1 MYKCTLYYPGN
12 QRSKDLL
19 RTHFDRLVDA
29 ITPTL
34 YSVTNALY
42 TNKMIPLET
51 RNNIHGITGEDD
63 YRKAS
68 KLVMAL
74 EKRIQ
79 THSDPDQCLH
89 DICHVLRN
97 QQHQTLTDI
106 ATSILKQLGQSSL
119 HKQHSLLLL
128 SFIPTGHSITDEDT
142 SISPLDPDVQQYCDI
157 MRDKYK
163 RQRIVP
169 IDWPPRVGQDIF
181 GRLQLLESRHKHFN
195 LVTIQQIAWCALRGN
210 IDEIPY
216 FTRGKLK
223 IEDVLKPN
231 ESGQS
236 LTVVIDG
243 PPGIGKT
250 TLCRK
255 LLNMWANGQIKHQQ
269 YDLVI
274 YCPLRNIKVAQAST
288 LRDLF
293 VYQCHEVVMVTE
305 WFDRRHGE
313 GLLIIFDGWDE
324 LSVELRQSS
333 LATRIISK
341 ELLDKCS
348 VIVTSRSYAS
358 SSLLDLDSINRHVEV
373 MGFTVQQIENVV
385 HGTLEKEPHLAEK
398 LIQDLEVRGDVQ
410 SLCYIPLVCSIVI
423 LVYRKENG
431 QLPTTLTQLYENF
444 ILQTIRRYVKKTQF
458 TEPDQINSL
467 YHLPSPVI
475 STPFQEMCKF
485 AYLSLKEN
493 NPRMTFSLFQVQQSL
508 NESVVKADY
517 LGLMTTFTVYGEKSY
532 QFLHLSIQEF
542 LAAWWITKYE
552 KTEKVFNDHFNDD
565 HFRMCLR
572 FVAGLTHLE
581 HEDYKQYFNKQV
593 DLQCNRIPQFGF
605 EACYHSRFQ
614 QHPEIRNL
622 DNKHYS
628 SDYFEKLYNILLL
641 QLLYESQ
648 NTTLCQVLAQS
659 IKNHSLCDQRV
670 ILSLFDRLCLSYFLN
685 NSNTSWN
692 HLDLH
697 VSASIDQEV
706 QILTNTLTNNSQQNQ
721 CKILEVMLSNN
732 THDSVYKLLKL
743 SFLHNI
749 QECYCTLVNIIPVD
763 LCLVILQLLNLPLI
777 KVLHLRTEYM
787 ELKDESTN
795 SILHTDKYSELESCI
810 AMNSTLLEMNL
821 WCIFNLKTI
830 TSLINGVTRNKTI
843 TSFSLLVHRKL
854 PPLSDGTIKHLLKYN
869 HTLQTLKLNIPDDV
883 LPSSLNIVEVNTPL
897 TTLEIP
903 NWYHKLSTLL
913 LPHIK
918 GLHCIKLYSPYQPH
932 LLFHSHPS
940 LQQLDLPLDT
950 SESVIELFTILQ
962 SNTTLKYL
970 KVKIWNEEITDS
982 MCTSLQNMLILN
994 QTIEYLEI
1002 EIRDR
1007 NSISSTYLS
1016 FLTTGLSHNTS
1027 LQELSIFIPVSYTNN
1042 EQIRTFFNVIS
1053 QKNHLTELK
1062 LHFELLDQSFRY
1074 DHMKCASLF
1083 YEQVLPLVTNMLET
1097 HTTIRLLKIKK
1108 LYFISVDLSPP
1119 IIWIELIQ
1127 HFLQT
1132 IFLHPSLEYVRIGSD
1147 RFLKDTL
1154 KAQEKSLI
1162 DQHKKLYPLKPLPII
1177 DMGYY
1182 VDD

>member
-1 MYKCTLYYPGN
+1 MT
-12 QRSKDLL
+12 S
-19 RTHFDRLVDA
+19 
-29 ITPTL
+29 
-34 YSVTNALY
+34 ALY
-42 TNKMIPLET
+42 AKNLIPFEVKTNLLSLT
-51 RNNIHGITGEDD
+51 ED
-63 YRKAS
+63 YKKAS
-68 KLVMAL
+68 KLVLVL
-74 EKRIQ
+74 ERQLQ
-79 THSDPDQCLH
+79 THSDPDQYLN

-128 SFIPTGHSITDEDT
+128 SFIPTGHSINDEDT

-163 RQRIVP
+163 HQPIVP
-169 IDWPPRVGQDIF
+169 IDWPPRVGQDFF
-181 GRLQLLESRHKHFN
+181 GRLALLESQDKHADPE
-195 LVTIQQIAWCALRGN
+195 TIQQTAWCMLRGN
-210 IDEIPY
+210 IDEIPH
-216 FTRGKLK
+216 FTKNKIILID

-255 LLNMWANGQIKHQQ
+255 LLNMWANGGIKNEQ

-288 LRDLF
+288 LSDLF
-293 VYQCHEVVMVTE
+293 VYQCDEVVMVAK
-305 WFDRRHGE
+305 WFQKRHGE

-333 LATRIISK
+333 LATRIICK

-373 MGFTVQQIENVV
+373 MGFTVQQIKNVV
-385 HGTLEKEPHLAEK
+385 HGTLEKEPRLAEK
-398 LIQDLEVRGDVQ
+398 LVQDLEVRGDIQ

-467 YHLPSPVI
+467 HYLPSPVI
-475 STPFQEMCKF
+475 ATPFQEMCKF
-485 AYLSLKEN
+485 AYLSLNEN

-517 LGLMTTFTVYGEKSY
+517 LGLMTTFTVFGEKSY

-565 HFRMCLR
+565 HFQMCLR

-581 HEDYKQYFNKQV
+581 DEDYKQYFNKEV
-593 DLQCNRIPQFGF
+593 DLQCKRKPQLGF
-605 EACYHSRFQ
+605 EACYRSRFQ
-614 QHPEIRNL
+614 QHSEIQFRL
-622 DNKHYS
+622 LGSQHCS
-628 SDYFEKLYNILLL
+628 SDYFDKPDILLL

-659 IKNHSLCDQRV
+659 MKNHSLCLRIV
-670 ILSLFDRLCLSYFLN
+670 RLSLFDILCLSYFLN

-692 HLDLH
+692 HLDLPMLN
-697 VSASIDQEV
+697 DQQV

-721 CKILEVMLSNN
+721 CKILEVKLYDD
-732 THDSVYKLLKL
+732 DSVYKLLKP

-749 QECYCTLVNIIPVD
+749 QECYCTCKSHALLLNIPVD

-777 KVLHLRTEYM
+777 QVLHLLTRLK
-787 ELKDESTN
+787 LKDESTN
-795 SILHTDKYSELESCI
+795 SILHTDKYSELETCI
-810 AMNSTLLEMNL
+810 AMNSTLLEMKL
-821 WCIFNLKTI
+821 QCISNDNPTVSLKTI
-830 TSLINGVTRNKTI
+830 TSLINGVTGNKTI
-843 TSFSLLVHRKL
+843 TSFSLEVNDFL
-854 PPLSDGTIKHLLKYN
+854 PLSDGTIEHLLKDN
-869 HTLQTLKLNIPDDV
+869 RTLQTLTLDIPDHV
-883 LPSSLNIVEVNTPL
+883 LPSSLKVNTPL
-897 TTLEIP
+897 TTLEIGP
-903 NWYHKLSTLL
+903 WYSHKLSTSL

-918 GLHCIKLYSPYQPH
+918 GLHCIKLYHTYQPH

-962 SNTTLKYL
+962 SNTTLSAL
-970 KVKIWNEEITDS
+970 RVWTENNDITES
-982 MCTSLQNMLILN
+982 MGTSLQNMLTLN
-994 QTIEYLEI
+994 QTIEYLDI
-1002 EIRDR
+1002 IVDYPT
-1007 NSISSTYLS
+1007 ISSTYLS
-1016 FLTTGLSHNTS
+1016 SLITGLSHNTS
-1027 LQELSIFIPVSYTNN
+1027 LQQLSIFIPLSDTCTNN
-1042 EQIRTFFNVIS
+1042 EQIRSFFNVIS
-1053 QKNHLTELK
+1053 QKNHLTELQ
-1062 LHFELLDQSFRY
+1062 LDFILDQSY
-1074 DHMKCASLF
+1074 SDESNDDIIDMECASLF
-1083 YEQVLPLVTNMLET
+1083 YEQVLPLVTNMLEL
-1097 HTTIRLLKIKK
+1097 HTTTRLLQI
-1108 LYFISVDLSPP
+1108 LCRLLSECESSPN
-1119 IIWIELIQ
+1119 WMESIQ
-1127 HFLQT
+1127 QFFQA
-1132 IFLHPSLEYVRIGSD
+1132 IYLHPSLQYIEIQRSKL
-1147 RFLKDTL
+1147 LKDTYEV
-1154 KAQEKSLI
+1154 QEKRLI
-1162 DQHKKLYPLKPLPII
+1162 DLHKTQDPLKPLPII
-1177 DMGYY
+1177 EFLLY
-1182 VDD
+1182 VYSWYSS

>member
-1 MYKCTLYYPGN
+1 MYDKNLIPFEVKTN
-12 QRSKDLL
+12 LL
-19 RTHFDRLVDA
+19 SLT
-29 ITPTL
+29 
-34 YSVTNALY
+34 
-42 TNKMIPLET
+42 
-51 RNNIHGITGEDD
+51 ED
-63 YRKAS
+63 YKKAS
-68 KLVMAL
+68 KLVLVL
-74 EKRIQ
+74 ERQLQ
-79 THSDPDQCLH
+79 THSDPDQYLH

-97 QQHQTLTDI
+97 QQHHTLTDI
-106 ATSILKQLGQSSL
+106 ATSILKQLGQSSV
-119 HKQHSLLLL
+119 HKQHSLLPL

-163 RQRIVP
+163 HQPIVP
-169 IDWPPRVGQDIF
+169 IDWPPRVGQDFF
-181 GRLQLLESRHKHFN
+181 GRLALLESQDRQTDPE
-195 LVTIQQIAWCALRGN
+195 TIQQTAWCVLRGN
-210 IDEIPY
+210 IDEIPH
-216 FTRGKLK
+216 FTNNKIILID

-236 LTVVIDG
+236 LTIVIDG

-255 LLNMWANGQIKHQQ
+255 VLNMWANGQIKHEQ

-274 YCPLRNIKVAQAST
+274 YCPLRYDKVAKAST
-288 LRDLF
+288 LSDLF
-293 VYQCHEVVMVTE
+293 VYESPKVLKAVE
-305 WFDRRHGE
+305 WMTVSE
-313 GLLIIFDGWDE
+313 GKRLLIIFDGWDE

-333 LATRIISK
+333 LATRIVCK
-341 ELLDKCS
+341 KLLHKCS

-373 MGFTVQQIENVV
+373 MGFTVQEIENVV
-385 HGTLEKEPHLAEK
+385 HGTLEKEPHLARN

-431 QLPTTLTQLYENF
+431 KLPTTLTQLYENF

-458 TEPDQINSL
+458 TEPDQINTL
-467 YHLPSPVI
+467 HHLPSPVI

-485 AYLSLKEN
+485 AYLCLKEN

-508 NESVVKADY
+508 NESAVKADY
-517 LGLMTTFTVYGEKSY
+517 LGLLTTFTVYGEKSY

-542 LAAWWITKYE
+542 LAAWWMAKYE

-581 HEDYKQYFNKQV
+581 HEDYKQYFNKEI
-593 DLQCNRIPQFGF
+593 DLQCKRKPQFGF
-605 EACYHSRFQ
+605 DACYHSRFQ
-614 QHPEIRNL
+614 QHPEIQLSFWDSN
-622 DNKHYS
+622 HCS
-628 SDYFEKLYNILLL
+628 SDYLEKPYVLFL

-659 IKNHSLCDQRV
+659 MKNHSLCLHRV
-670 ILSLFDRLCLSYFLN
+670 RLSLFDILCLSYFLN

-692 HLDLH
+692 HLDL
-697 VSASIDQEV
+697 SKLNGQRL

-721 CKILEVMLSNN
+721 CKILEVVMFRV
-732 THDSVYKLLKL
+732 TDDSVYKLLKL

-749 QECYCTLVNIIPVD
+749 QECYCTLYCIPVD

-777 KVLHLRTEYM
+777 KVLHLLIEDFKLEY
-787 ELKDESTN
+787 DCTN
-795 SILHTDKYSELESCI
+795 SILQYSELETCI

-821 WCIFNLKTI
+821 QFKSNNNPTVSLKTI

-843 TSFSLLVHRKL
+843 TSFLFEVNRNFSE
-854 PPLSDGTIKHLLKYN
+854 PLSDATIEHLLKDN
-869 HTLQTLKLNIPDDV
+869 HTLQTLKLDIPDHV

-897 TTLEIP
+897 DIVS
-903 NWYHKLSTLL
+903 WKSHKLSTSL

-918 GLHCIKLYSPYQPH
+918 GLHCIKLYHPYQPH

-940 LQQLDLPLDT
+940 LQQLDLPLYT

-962 SNTTLKYL
+962 DNTTLKSL
-970 KVKIWNEEITDS
+970 RVLIENNDVTDS
-982 MCTSLQNMLILN
+982 IGTSLQNMLILN

-1002 EIRDR
+1002 EYYMIV
-1007 NSISSTYLS
+1007 ISNGTYMS
-1016 FLTTGLSHNTS
+1016 SLTTGLSHNTS
-1027 LQELSIFIPVSYTNN
+1027 LQELSIFIPVSDTNN

-1062 LHFELLDQSFRY
+1062 LQFILVQSQSY
-1074 DHMKCASLF
+1074 SDDHMKWASLF
-1083 YEQVLPLVTNMLET
+1083 YEQVLPLVTNMLEL
-1097 HTTIRLLKIKK
+1097 HTIIRLLHIK
-1108 LYFISVDLSPP
+1108 YWYMDDLNSSPP
-1119 IIWIELIQ
+1119 INWIEPIQ
-1127 HFLQT
+1127 QFFQA
-1132 IFLHPSLEYVRIGSD
+1132 IFLHPSLEYVEIRYSE
-1147 RFLKDTL
+1147 LLMDTY
-1154 KAQEKSLI
+1154 KAQKKSLI
-1162 DQHKKLYPLKPLPII
+1162 EQHKKLYPLKPIKCDFVWLL
-1177 DMGYY
+1177 
-1182 VDD
+1182 

>member
-1 MYKCTLYYPGN
+1 M
-12 QRSKDLL
+12 L
-19 RTHFDRLVDA
+19 RTHFDKLVNA

-42 TNKMIPLET
+42 TNKLIPLET

-74 EKRIQ
+74 ERQLQ
-79 THSDPDQCLH
+79 THSHPDQCLH

-163 RQRIVP
+163 HQPIVLT
-169 IDWPPRVGQDIF
+169 DWPPRVGQDFF
-181 GRLQLLESRHKHFN
+181 GRLALLESQYRHADPE
-195 LVTIQQIAWCALRGN
+195 TIQQTAWCMLRGN
-210 IDEIPY
+210 IDKIPR
-216 FTRGKLK
+216 FTNNKIILID
-223 IEDVLKPN
+223 IEDVLKLN

-274 YCPLRNIKVAQAST
+274 YCSLRYDEIAQAST
-288 LRDLF
+288 LRDLLMF
-293 VYQCHEVVMVTE
+293 IYQCREVDAVTE

-324 LSVELRQSS
+324 LSVDVRRRS
-333 LATRIISK
+333 LASRIIRK
-341 ELLDKCS
+341 GQLDKCS

-373 MGFTVQQIENVV
+373 MGFTVQQINNVV

-398 LIQDLEVRGDVQ
+398 LIQDLKVRGDVQ
-410 SLCYIPLVCSIVI
+410 SLCYIPLVCSMVI

-467 YHLPSPVI
+467 HHLPSPVI

-493 NPRMTFSLFQVQQSL
+493 TPRMTFSLFQVQQSL
-508 NESVVKADY
+508 NESVIKADY

-552 KTEKVFNDHFNDD
+552 KTEKVFNDHFKDD

-572 FVAGLTHLE
+572 FVSGLTHLE
-581 HEDYKQYFNKQV
+581 HEDYKQYFNKV
-593 DLQCNRIPQFGF
+593 IDLRCERIPQFGF
-605 EACYHSRFQ
+605 DACYHSRFQ
-614 QHPEIRNL
+614 QHPEIQLENVSFFRRNNYCSL
-622 DNKHYS
+622 
-628 SDYFEKLYNILLL
+628 DYFDKLDILLL

-659 IKNHSLCDQRV
+659 MKNHSLCLQNER
-670 ILSLFDRLCLSYFLN
+670 LSLFDILCLSYFLN

-692 HLDLH
+692 HLDL
-697 VSASIDQEV
+697 SELNNQQV

-721 CKILEVMLSNN
+721 CKILRVKMFEP
-732 THDSVYKLLKL
+732 TDDSVYKLLKP

-749 QECYCTLVNIIPVD
+749 QECYCTLYEIPVD

-777 KVLHLRTEYM
+777 KVLHLLTEDLTL
-787 ELKDESTN
+787 EDDSTN
-795 SILHTDKYSELESCI
+795 SILYTDKYSELETCI
-810 AMNSTLLEMNL
+810 AMNSTLLEMKL
-821 WCIFNLKTI
+821 WFDSNNNRIVSQKTI
-830 TSLINGVTRNKTI
+830 TSVINGVTKNKTMS
-843 TSFSLLVHRKL
+843 SFSLGVD
-854 PPLSDGTIKHLLKYN
+854 PQSFPLCGETIEHLLKEN
-869 HTLQTLKLNIPDDV
+869 RTLQALKLDIPDDV
-883 LPSSLNIVEVNTPL
+883 LPSSLNIVEVNMPL
-897 TTLEIP
+897 TTLDIGLR
-903 NWYHKLSTLL
+903 WSGKLSTSL

-918 GLHCIKLYSPYQPH
+918 GLHCIKLDDPYQPH

-940 LQQLDLPLDT
+940 LQQLDLSLYT

-962 SNTTLKYL
+962 SNTTLKFL
-970 KVKIWNEEITDS
+970 RVEINKSDIIDS
-982 MCTSLQNMLILN
+982 MGTSLQNMLILN
-994 QTIEYLEI
+994 QTIKYLEI
-1002 EIRDR
+1002 ESDKCMNT
-1007 NSISSTYLS
+1007 NSSKYLS
-1016 FLTTGLSHNTS
+1016 FLITGLSHNTS
-1027 LQELSIFIPVSYTNN
+1027 LQELSVFIPVSDTNN

-1062 LHFELLDQSFRY
+1062 LNFRRDSIFN
-1074 DHMKCASLF
+1074 DHMIFVSLF
-1083 YEQVLPLVTNMLET
+1083 YEEVLPLVTNMLKL
-1097 HTTIRLLKIKK
+1097 HTTIRLLQINGR
-1108 LYFISVDLSPP
+1108 YIIVVNTSPP
-1119 IIWIELIQ
+1119 IKWIEQ
-1127 HFLQT
+1127 TQQFLQAF
-1132 IFLHPSLEYVRIGSD
+1132 FLHPSLEYIAWYVPL
-1147 RFLKDTL
+1147 LKDTY
-1154 KAQEKSLI
+1154 KAQKKNLI
-1162 DQHKKLYPLKPLPII
+1162 EQHKKLHPLKPLPII
-1177 DMGYY
+1177 KFLNF
-1182 VDD
+1182 V

>member
-1 MYKCTLYYPGN
+1 M
-12 QRSKDLL
+12 
-19 RTHFDRLVDA
+19 
-29 ITPTL
+29 
-34 YSVTNALY
+34 Y
-42 TNKMIPLET
+42 TNKLIPLET
-51 RNNIHGITGEDD
+51 RNNIYAITGEDD
-63 YRKAS
+63 YKKAS

-74 EKRIQ
+74 ERQLQ

-142 SISPLDPDVQQYCDI
+142 SISPLDRDVQQYCDI
-157 MRDKYK
+157 MRDQYK
-163 RQRIVP
+163 HQPIVP
-169 IDWPPRVGQDIF
+169 TDWPPRVGQDFF
-181 GRLQLLESRHKHFN
+181 GRLALLESQDRHADPE
-195 LVTIQQIAWCALRGN
+195 TIQQTAWCVLRGN
-210 IDEIPY
+210 IDEIPH
-216 FTRGKLK
+216 FTNNNIILID

-236 LTVVIDG
+236 LKVVIDG

-274 YCPLRNIKVAQAST
+274 YCPLRNIEVAQAST

-293 VYQCHEVVMVTE
+293 VYQCREVDAVTE

-333 LATRIISK
+333 LATRIICK
-341 ELLDKCS
+341 KLLHKCS

-358 SSLLDLDSINRHVEV
+358 SSLLDLDSINKHVEV
-373 MGFTVQQIENVV
+373 MGFTVQEIKNVV
-385 HGTLEKEPHLAEK
+385 HGTLVKAPHLAEK
-398 LIQDLEVRGDVQ
+398 LVQDLDVRDDVR

-431 QLPTTLTQLYENF
+431 KLPTTLTQLYENF
-444 ILQTIRRYVKKTQF
+444 ILQTIRRYVKRTQF

-467 YHLPSPVI
+467 HHLPSPVI
-475 STPFQEMCKF
+475 STPLQEMCRF

-493 NPRMTFSLFQVQQSL
+493 TPRMTFSLFQVQQSL

-517 LGLMTTFTVYGEKSY
+517 LGLMTIFTVYGEKSY

-542 LAAWWITKYE
+542 LAAWWIAKYE

-572 FVAGLTHLE
+572 FVSGLTHLE
-581 HEDYKQYFNKQV
+581 HEDYKQYFNKEI
-593 DLQCNRIPQFGF
+593 DLQCKRKLQFGF
-605 EACYHSRFQ
+605 DACYHSRFQ
-614 QHPEIRNL
+614 QHPEIQLSFYYSNHCSSEYFDRL
-622 DNKHYS
+622 D
-628 SDYFEKLYNILLL
+628 ILLL

-659 IKNHSLCDQRV
+659 MKNHSLCLYGV
-670 ILSLFDRLCLSYFLN
+670 SLSLFDILCLSYFLN

-692 HLDLH
+692 HLDL
-697 VSASIDQEV
+697 SLLNDQQV

-721 CKILEVMLSNN
+721 CKILQVKMYR
-732 THDSVYKLLKL
+732 TTDDSVYKLLKL
-743 SFLHNI
+743 SFLYNI
-749 QECYCTLVNIIPVD
+749 QECYCKLFKIPVD

-777 KVLHLRTEYM
+777 KVLHLLTERLD
-787 ELKDESTN
+787 LKDDSTN
-795 SILHTDKYSELESCI
+795 SILHTDKYSELEKCI
-810 AMNSTLLEMNL
+810 AMNSTLLEMKLQFILNNNP
-821 WCIFNLKTI
+821 IASQKTITSVINGVTKNKTI
-830 TSLINGVTRNKTI
+830 TSL
-843 TSFSLLVHRKL
+843 SLEVYSLCH
-854 PPLSDGTIKHLLKYN
+854 LSEGTIEHLLKEN
-869 HTLQTLKLNIPDDV
+869 HTIQALKLNILDYV

-897 TTLEIP
+897 TTLDIGLR
-903 NWYHKLSTLL
+903 WSHKLSL

-918 GLHCIKLYSPYQPH
+918 GLHCIKLYDPYQPH

-940 LQQLDLPLDT
+940 LQQLDLPLNT

-970 KVKIWNEEITDS
+970 RVGIDLKNNDIIDS
-982 MCTSLQNMLILN
+982 MGTSLQNMLILN

-1002 EIRDR
+1002 QR
-1007 NSISSTYLS
+1007 NTYINSSKYLS
-1016 FLTTGLSHNTS
+1016 FLTTGLSHNTC
-1027 LQELSIFIPVSYTNN
+1027 LQELSVFIPVLVTNN

-1062 LHFELLDQSFRY
+1062 LDFRIDPTLN
-1074 DHMKCASLF
+1074 DHMKQISLF
-1083 YEQVLPLVTNMLET
+1083 YEQVLPLVTNMLKL
-1097 HTTIRLLKIKK
+1097 HTTIRLLQIQC
-1108 LYFISVDLSPP
+1108 YDSTNSPP
-1119 IIWIELIQ
+1119 IKWIE
-1127 HFLQT
+1127 QT
-1132 IFLHPSLEYVRIGSD
+1132 QQFTQAFFLHPSLKYIEPWYAPL
-1147 RFLKDTL
+1147 LKDTY
-1154 KAQEKSLI
+1154 KAQKKSLI
-1162 DQHKKLYPLKPLPII
+1162 EQHKKLYPLKPLPII
-1177 DMGYY
+1177 ELF
-1182 VDD
+1182 

>member
-1 MYKCTLYYPGN
+1 M
-12 QRSKDLL
+12 
-19 RTHFDRLVDA
+19 
-29 ITPTL
+29 
-34 YSVTNALY
+34 Y
-42 TNKMIPLET
+42 TNKLIPLET

-74 EKRIQ
+74 ERQLQ

-163 RQRIVP
+163 HQPIVP
-169 IDWPPRVGQDIF
+169 TDWPPRVGQDFF
-181 GRLQLLESRHKHFN
+181 GRLALLETQGRHADPE
-195 LVTIQQIAWCALRGN
+195 TIQQTAWCMLRGN
-210 IDEIPY
+210 IDKIPC
-216 FTRGKLK
+216 FTNYKIILID

-236 LTVVIDG
+236 LAVVIDG

-274 YCPLRNIKVAQAST
+274 YCPLRNIEVAQAST
-288 LRDLF
+288 LSDLF
-293 VYQCHEVVMVTE
+293 VYQCDEVAMVAK
-305 WFDRRHGE
+305 WFQKRHGE

-333 LATRIISK
+333 LATRIICK
-341 ELLDKCS
+341 ELLHKCS

-358 SSLLDLDSINRHVEV
+358 SSLLDLDSINKHVEV
-373 MGFTVQQIENVV
+373 MGFTEDEINNVV
-385 HGTLEKEPHLAEK
+385 HGTLEKAPHLAEK
-398 LIQDLEVRGDVQ
+398 LVQDLEVRGDVQ

-431 QLPTTLTQLYENF
+431 KLPTTLTQLYENF

-467 YHLPSPVI
+467 HLLPSPVI
-475 STPFQEMCKF
+475 STLFQEMCKF
-485 AYLSLKEN
+485 AYLSLNEK

-517 LGLMTTFTVYGEKSY
+517 LGLMTTFTVYGEKNY
-532 QFLHLSIQEF
+532 QFFHLSIQEF

-552 KTEKVFNDHFNDD
+552 KTEKVFNDHFHDD

-572 FVAGLTHLE
+572 FVSGLTHLE
-581 HEDYKQYFNKQV
+581 HEDYKQYFNKEI
-593 DLQCNRIPQFGF
+593 DLQCKRRPQFGF
-605 EACYHSRFQ
+605 DACYHSRFQ
-614 QHPEIRNL
+614 QHPEIQFQSL
-622 DNKHYS
+622 SHYS
-628 SDYFEKLYNILLL
+628 LDYFDKLDILLL

-659 IKNHSLCDQRV
+659 MKNHSLCLHGVR
-670 ILSLFDRLCLSYFLN
+670 LSLFDILCLSYYLN

-697 VSASIDQEV
+697 VSVLNDQRV
-706 QILTNTLTNNSQQNQ
+706 QILINTLTNNSQQNQ
-721 CKILEVMLSNN
+721 CKILEVILYR
-732 THDSVYKLLKL
+732 TTDDSVYKLLKL
-743 SFLHNI
+743 SFLYNI
-749 QECYCTLVNIIPVD
+749 QECYCTLYEIPVD

-777 KVLHLRTEYM
+777 KVLHLLTKKIK
-787 ELKDESTN
+787 LKDESTN
-795 SILHTDKYSELESCI
+795 PILHTDKYSELETCI
-810 AMNSTLLEMNL
+810 AMNSTLLEMKLQLESND
-821 WCIFNLKTI
+821 NPTVTQKTI

-843 TSFSLLVHRKL
+843 TSFSLEVDHTSS
-854 PPLSDGTIKHLLKYN
+854 PLSGGTIEHLLKEN
-869 HTLQTLKLNIPDDV
+869 HTIQALKLNIPDQV
-883 LPSSLNIVEVNTPL
+883 LPSSLNTPL
-897 TTLEIP
+897 TTLEIGS
-903 NWYHKLSTLL
+903 WWSGKLSTSLL
-913 LPHIK
+913 RHIK
-918 GLHCIKLYSPYQPH
+918 GLHCIKLDFPYQPH

-940 LQQLDLPLDT
+940 LQQLDLQLYT

-962 SNTTLKYL
+962 SNTTLKFL
-970 KVKIWNEEITDS
+970 RVEINKSDIIDS
-982 MCTSLQNMLILN
+982 MGTSLQNMLILN
-994 QTIEYLEI
+994 QTIKYLEI
-1002 EIRDR
+1002 EAYMNMII
-1007 NSISSTYLS
+1007 NSSKYLS

-1027 LQELSIFIPVSYTNN
+1027 LQELSVLIPVSDTNN

-1062 LHFELLDQSFRY
+1062 LNFRP
-1074 DHMKCASLF
+1074 DPTLNDNMK
-1083 YEQVLPLVTNMLET
+1083 QVLPLVTNMLKL
-1097 HTTIRLLKIKK
+1097 HTTIRLLQISKLKI
-1108 LYFISVDLSPP
+1108 YENDSTTSPP
-1119 IIWIELIQ
+1119 INWIEQIQ
-1127 HFLQT
+1127 QFIQA
-1132 IFLHPSLEYVRIGSD
+1132 IFLHPSLEYVRIRYS
-1147 RFLKDTL
+1147 RLIKDTY
-1154 KAQEKSLI
+1154 KAQKKSLI
-1162 DQHKKLYPLKPLPII
+1162 EQHKKLYPLKPLPII
-1177 DMGYY
+1177 DF
-1182 VDD
+1182 DFIF

>member
-1 MYKCTLYYPGN
+1 M
-12 QRSKDLL
+12 
-19 RTHFDRLVDA
+19 
-29 ITPTL
+29 
-34 YSVTNALY
+34 Y
-42 TNKMIPLET
+42 TNKLIPLET

-74 EKRIQ
+74 ERQLQ
-79 THSDPDQCLH
+79 THSDPEQCLH

-142 SISPLDPDVQQYCDI
+142 SISPLDPHVQQYCDI
-157 MRDKYK
+157 MRDQYK
-163 RQRIVP
+163 HQPIVP
-169 IDWPPRVGQDIF
+169 TDWPPRVGQDFF
-181 GRLQLLESRHKHFN
+181 GRLALLESQDRHADPE
-195 LVTIQQIAWCALRGN
+195 TIQQITWCVLRGN
-210 IDEIPY
+210 IDEIPH
-216 FTRGKLK
+216 FANNNIILID

-236 LTVVIDG
+236 LTIVIDG

-274 YCPLRNIKVAQAST
+274 YCPLRNIEVAQAST
-288 LRDLF
+288 LSDLF
-293 VYQCHEVVMVTE
+293 VYESPKILKVVE
-305 WFDRRHGE
+305 WMTVSE
-313 GLLIIFDGWDE
+313 GKRLLIIFDGWDE

-333 LATRIISK
+333 LATRIICK
-341 ELLDKCS
+341 KLLHKCS

-373 MGFTVQQIENVV
+373 MGFTVQEINNVV
-385 HGTLEKEPHLAEK
+385 HGTLEKAPHLAEK
-398 LIQDLEVRGDVQ
+398 LVQDLEVRDDVR

-431 QLPTTLTQLYENF
+431 KLPTTLTQLYENF

-467 YHLPSPVI
+467 HHLPSPVI

-493 NPRMTFSLFQVQQSL
+493 TPRMTFSLFQVQQSL

-517 LGLMTTFTVYGEKSY
+517 LGLMTTFTVYGENSY

-572 FVAGLTHLE
+572 FVSGLTHLK
-581 HEDYKQYFNKQV
+581 HEDYKQYFNKEI
-593 DLQCNRIPQFGF
+593 DLQCKRRPQFGF
-605 EACYHSRFQ
+605 DACYHSRFQ
-614 QHPEIRNL
+614 EHPEIQSLLIL
-622 DNKHYS
+622 DSNHCSSYHFNKL
-628 SDYFEKLYNILLL
+628 DILLL

-659 IKNHSLCDQRV
+659 MKSHSLCLDGVR
-670 ILSLFDRLCLSYFLN
+670 LSLFDILCLSYFLN

-692 HLDLH
+692 HLDL
-697 VSASIDQEV
+697 SRLNDQQV

-721 CKILEVMLSNN
+721 CKILQVMLYR
-732 THDSVYKLLKL
+732 TTDDSVYKLLKL
-743 SFLHNI
+743 SFLYNI
-749 QECYCTLVNIIPVD
+749 QECYCTFYFIPVH

-777 KVLHLRTEYM
+777 KVLHL
-787 ELKDESTN
+787 LKVDMLFTDDITN
-795 SILHTDKYSELESCI
+795 SILHTDKYSELETCI
-810 AMNSTLLEMNL
+810 AMNSTLLEMKLQLECNDN
-821 WCIFNLKTI
+821 FTVTQKTI
-830 TSLINGVTRNKTI
+830 TSLINGVTKNKTI
-843 TSFSLLVHRKL
+843 TSFLLKVDYTSS
-854 PPLSDGTIKHLLKYN
+854 PLSGGTIEHLLKEN
-869 HTLQTLKLNIPDDV
+869 HTIQALKLNIPDQV

-897 TTLEIP
+897 TTLEIGSR
-903 NWYHKLSTLL
+903 WSRKLSTSLL
-913 LPHIK
+913 RHIK
-918 GLHCIKLYSPYQPH
+918 GLHCIKLYHPYEPH

-940 LQQLDLPLDT
+940 LQQLDLPLNT

-962 SNTTLKYL
+962 SNTTLKAL
-970 KVKIWNEEITDS
+970 RVEIMYMYVYKDIIDS
-982 MCTSLQNMLILN
+982 MGASLQNMLILN

-1002 EIRDR
+1002 ESNEYMNT
-1007 NSISSTYLS
+1007 NSSKYLS
-1016 FLTTGLSHNTS
+1016 FLTTGLSHNTC
-1027 LQELSIFIPVSYTNN
+1027 LQELSVFIPVLVTNN

-1062 LHFELLDQSFRY
+1062 LNFRT
-1074 DHMKCASLF
+1074 DPTLNDNMKQISLF
-1083 YEQVLPLVTNMLET
+1083 YEQVLPLVTNMLKL
-1097 HTTIRLLKIKK
+1097 HTTIRLLKIFHN
-1108 LYFISVDLSPP
+1108 YMYEPDSTTSPP
-1119 IIWIELIQ
+1119 IKWIE
-1127 HFLQT
+1127 QT
-1132 IFLHPSLEYVRIGSD
+1132 QQFFQAIFLHPSLEYIKIWYAP
-1147 RFLKDTL
+1147 LLEDTY

-1162 DQHKKLYPLKPLPII
+1162 EQHKKLYPLKPIPII
-1177 DMGYY
+1177 KF
-1182 VDD
+1182 

>member
-1 MYKCTLYYPGN
+1 
-12 QRSKDLL
+12 
-19 RTHFDRLVDA
+19 
-29 ITPTL
+29 
-34 YSVTNALY
+34 
-42 TNKMIPLET
+42 
-51 RNNIHGITGEDD
+51 
-63 YRKAS
+63 
-68 KLVMAL
+68 
-74 EKRIQ
+74 
-79 THSDPDQCLH
+79 
-89 DICHVLRN
+89 
-97 QQHQTLTDI
+97 
-106 ATSILKQLGQSSL
+106 
-119 HKQHSLLLL
+119 
-128 SFIPTGHSITDEDT
+128 
-142 SISPLDPDVQQYCDI
+142 

-163 RQRIVP
+163 HQPIVP
-169 IDWPPRVGQDIF
+169 IDWPPRVGQDFF
-181 GRLQLLESRHKHFN
+181 GRLALLVTKQTDPE
-195 LVTIQQIAWCALRGN
+195 TIQQTAWCVLRGN
-210 IDEIPY
+210 IDKIPH
-216 FTRGKLK
+216 FTNNKIILID

-231 ESGQS
+231 ESGRS

-274 YCPLRNIKVAQAST
+274 YCPLRYDKVAQAST

-293 VYQCHEVVMVTE
+293 VYQCREVDAVTE

-333 LATRIISK
+333 LATRIICK
-341 ELLDKCS
+341 ELLHKCS

-358 SSLLDLDSINRHVEV
+358 SSLLDLDPINKHVEV
-373 MGFTVQQIENVV
+373 MGFTVQEIKNVV
-385 HGTLEKEPHLAEK
+385 HGTLEKAPHLAEN
-398 LIQDLEVRGDVQ
+398 LVQDLEVRADVQ

-467 YHLPSPVI
+467 HHLLSPVI
-475 STPFQEMCKF
+475 SSPFQDMCKF

-508 NESVVKADY
+508 NESVVKADF
-517 LGLMTTFTVYGEKSY
+517 LGLMTTFTVCGEKSY

-581 HEDYKQYFNKQV
+581 HEDYKQYFNKEV
-593 DLQCNRIPQFGF
+593 DLQCKRKPQFGF

-614 QHPEIRNL
+614 QHSEIQLQSSGDSN
-622 DNKHYS
+622 HYS
-628 SDYFEKLYNILLL
+628 SDYFDKLDILLL

-648 NTTLCQVLAQS
+648 NTTLCHILAQS
-659 IKNHSLCDQRV
+659 MKNHSLCLRGV
-670 ILSLFDRLCLSYFLN
+670 RLSLFDILCLSYFLN

-692 HLDLH
+692 HLDLS
-697 VSASIDQEV
+697 VLNDQEV
-706 QILTNTLTNNSQQNQ
+706 HILTNTLTINSQQNQ
-721 CKILEVMLSNN
+721 CKILEVMFSR
-732 THDSVYKLLKL
+732 TTDDSLYKLLKL

-749 QECYCTLVNIIPVD
+749 QECYCTLVSIPVD

-777 KVLHLRTEYM
+777 KVLHLLTKYLQ
-787 ELKDESTN
+787 LKDGSTN
-795 SILHTDKYSELESCI
+795 SSLRRDKYSELETCI

-821 WCIFNLKTI
+821 WCVRNYNSTVILKTI
-830 TSLINGVTRNKTI
+830 TSLINGVTENKTI
-843 TSFSLLVHRKL
+843 TSFSLEVDQKL
-854 PPLSDGTIKHLLKYN
+854 PPLCDGTIEHLLKDN
-869 HTLQTLKLNIPDDV
+869 HTLQTLKLNIPDYV

-897 TTLEIP
+897 TTLEIRSLKS
-903 NWYHKLSTLL
+903 HKLSTSL

-918 GLHCIKLYSPYQPH
+918 VLHCVKLYHSYKPH
-932 LLFHSHPS
+932 LLFHTHPS
-940 LQQLDLPLDT
+940 LQQLDLLLDT

-970 KVKIWNEEITDS
+970 RVDIENNDVIDS
-982 MCTSLQNMLILN
+982 MGTSIQNMLILN
-994 QTIEYLEI
+994 QTIKCLEMMV
-1002 EIRDR
+1002 
-1007 NSISSTYLS
+1007 NHVAFSSTSYLS
-1016 FLTTGLSHNTS
+1016 FLITGLSHNTS
-1027 LQELSIFIPVSYTNN
+1027 LQELSIFIPLSDTNN

-1062 LHFELLDQSFRY
+1062 LDIELDSRLSEYYNNSRY
-1074 DHMKCASLF
+1074 DGKTCFSLF
-1083 YEQVLPLVTNMLET
+1083 YEQVLPLFTNILES
-1097 HTTIRLLKIKK
+1097 HTTLRLLELK
-1108 LYFISVDLSPP
+1108 YSYYPVVNSYPP
-1119 IIWIELIQ
+1119 NCIELIQ
-1127 HFLQT
+1127 HFFQA
-1132 IFLHPSLEYVRIGSD
+1132 IFLHPSLVYVETEYSE
-1147 RFLKDTL
+1147 FLVDTF

-1162 DQHKKLYPLKPLPII
+1162 EQHKKLYPLKPLPII
-1177 DMGYY
+1177 KF
-1182 VDD
+1182 

>member
-1 MYKCTLYYPGN
+1 MYAKNLIPFEVKTN
-12 QRSKDLL
+12 LL
-19 RTHFDRLVDA
+19 SLT
-29 ITPTL
+29 
-34 YSVTNALY
+34 
-42 TNKMIPLET
+42 
-51 RNNIHGITGEDD
+51 ED
-63 YRKAS
+63 YKKAS
-68 KLVMAL
+68 KLVLVL
-74 EKRIQ
+74 ERQLQ
-79 THSDPDQCLH
+79 THSDPDQYLN

-128 SFIPTGHSITDEDT
+128 SFIPTGHSINDEDT

-163 RQRIVP
+163 HQPIVP
-169 IDWPPRVGQDIF
+169 IDWPPRVGQDFF
-181 GRLQLLESRHKHFN
+181 GRLALLESQDKHADPE
-195 LVTIQQIAWCALRGN
+195 TIQQTAWCMLRGN
-210 IDEIPY
+210 IDEIPH
-216 FTRGKLK
+216 FTKNKIILID

-255 LLNMWANGQIKHQQ
+255 LLNMWANGGIKNEQ

-288 LRDLF
+288 LSDLF
-293 VYQCHEVVMVTE
+293 VYQCDEVVMVAK
-305 WFDRRHGE
+305 WFQKRHGE

-333 LATRIISK
+333 LATRIICK

-358 SSLLDLDSINRHVEV
+358 SSLLDLDSINKHVEV
-373 MGFTVQQIENVV
+373 MGFTVQQIKNVV
-385 HGTLEKEPHLAEK
+385 HGTLEKAPHLAEK

-467 YHLPSPVI
+467 HHLPSPVI
-475 STPFQEMCKF
+475 STPFEEMCKF
-485 AYLSLKEN
+485 AYLSLNEN
-493 NPRMTFSLFQVQQSL
+493 NPRMTFSLFQVQESL
-508 NESVVKADY
+508 NDSVVKADY

-532 QFLHLSIQEF
+532 QFLHLSIHEF

-552 KTEKVFNDHFNDD
+552 KTEKVFNDHFNDG

-581 HEDYKQYFNKQV
+581 HEDYKQYFNKEI
-593 DLQCNRIPQFGF
+593 DLQCKRIPQFGF

-614 QHPEIRNL
+614 HHPEIQFWGNNHCTSEHFDKL
-622 DNKHYS
+622 D
-628 SDYFEKLYNILLL
+628 ILLL

-659 IKNHSLCDQRV
+659 MKNHSLCLHEVR
-670 ILSLFDRLCLSYFLN
+670 LSPFDILCLSYFIN
-685 NSNTSWN
+685 NSNISWN
-692 HLDLH
+692 HLDL
-697 VSASIDQEV
+697 SEPNEQQV

-721 CKILEVMLSNN
+721 CKILRVMLYV
-732 THDSVYKLLKL
+732 TTDDSVYKLLKP

-749 QECYCTLVNIIPVD
+749 QECYCTLLYHIPVD

-777 KVLHLRTEYM
+777 QVLHLLTQCFK
-787 ELKDESTN
+787 LKDESTN
-795 SILHTDKYSELESCI
+795 SILHTNKYSELETCI

-821 WCIFNLKTI
+821 RCISNYNPTVSI
-830 TSLINGVTRNKTI
+830 TSLMNGVTGNKTI
-843 TSFSLLVHRKL
+843 TSFSLEVNDIL
-854 PPLSDGTIKHLLKYN
+854 PLSDGTIEHLLKDN
-869 HTLQTLKLNIPDDV
+869 HTLQTLKLNIPDHV
-883 LPSSLNIVEVNTPL
+883 LSSSLNIIEVNTPL
-897 TTLEIP
+897 TTVEIGSQ
-903 NWYHKLSTLL
+903 WLSTSLL
-913 LPHIK
+913 CQCK
-918 GLHCIKLYSPYQPH
+918 GLHCIKLYHPYQPH

-962 SNTTLKYL
+962 SNTTLSAL
-970 KVKIWNEEITDS
+970 RVWTENNDITES
-982 MCTSLQNMLILN
+982 MGTSLQNMLTLN
-994 QTIEYLEI
+994 QTIEYLDI
-1002 EIRDR
+1002 MV
-1007 NSISSTYLS
+1007 NYPTISSTYLS
-1016 FLTTGLSHNTS
+1016 SLITGLSHNTS
-1027 LQELSIFIPVSYTNN
+1027 LQELSIFIPLSDTNN

-1053 QKNHLTELK
+1053 QKNHLTELQ
-1062 LHFELLDQSFRY
+1062 LHFILDQSY
-1074 DHMKCASLF
+1074 SDESNDDTIDMECASLF
-1083 YEQVLPLVTNMLET
+1083 YEQVLPLVTNMLEL
-1097 HTTIRLLKIKK
+1097 HTTTRLLQI
-1108 LYFISVDLSPP
+1108 LCRLLSECESSPN
-1119 IIWIELIQ
+1119 WMESIQ
-1127 HFLQT
+1127 QFFQA
-1132 IFLHPSLEYVRIGSD
+1132 IYLHPSLQYIEIQRSKL
-1147 RFLKDTL
+1147 LKDTYEV
-1154 KAQEKSLI
+1154 QEKRLI
-1162 DQHKKLYPLKPLPII
+1162 DLHKTQDPLKPLPII
-1177 DMGYY
+1177 EFLLYIY
-1182 VDD
+1182 SWYSS